1 MVGGGD
7 LTWLAGALR
16 LRLRVGVRSACR
28 GSFVV
33 VDGGA
38 SMLLKGAIQR
48 GWRGR
53 FAVVGGSASTSL
65 EGGRLECLE
74 GELRFG

>member
-1 MVGGGD
+1 
-7 LTWLAGALR
+7 
-16 LRLRVGVRSACR
+16 
-28 GSFVV
+28 
-33 VDGGA
+33 
-38 SMLLKGAIQR
+38 MLLKGAIQR